1 MRRRTRGGSA
11 AALKNWASK
20 ALSLVK
26 KYGPGLARQYKLGSR
41 GLAYASKSLP
51 QYSKYIDPIQNFAAQ
66 QGYGLRTAG
75 RGLRTAGRGL
85 RTVGRGCYMRKCYRK
100 K

>member
-1 MRRRTRGGSA
+1 MCRRTRGGSA

-26 KYGPGLARQYKLGSR
+26 KYGPGLARQYKLGSK

-51 QYSKYIDPIQNFAAQ
+51 QYSKYIDPVHNFVAQ
-66 QGYGLRTAG
+66 RGYGLRSAGVG
-75 RGLRTAGRGL
+75 RGLRSSGGFH
-85 RTVGRGCYMRKCYRK
+85 MRKCRRK